1 MDSSAFKVYA
11 TIALLV
17 LGGASLFLIDTSHSV
32 TRYQSEGVGID
43 FQEWDVTWTNMD
55 FKDHP
60 TSKSAL
66 EYACDFNGFDLQY
79 DSEGKV
85 VKIFDKVA
93 DENRHWNLFVIE
105 PGSSEWKVLST
116 PYDQDLSKYT
126 VAIWAYR
133 ADGEVPTVAVDG
145 TGSSVFGYPQKRRSI
160 TLSPSLTEMMSAV
173 GGIKTLVGTDKYS
186 NYPEEVLRMRAG
198 GDIAV
203 VGDYTTPNFE
213 SIMKAD
219 PDVVFCDGSQ
229 YNHIQMV
236 ERLKK
241 VNVCAILMYEG
252 TSIDT
257 IMDNIYIMGRVMGYS
272 MGTEIMLGDLKYAMD
287 SMMTV
292 LDTSSS
298 AQIRDVMIS
307 LSGDMSPWVSGS
319 YTFAGDIVTCMY
331 GRNVFSDMDGWVHIN
346 SEMVIKNNPSVIIIL
361 TTDYGATQSEYDI
374 LISSLSREW
383 KGTDAYKDGEIYLI
397 TEGAGEMAQ
406 RAGPRYAQFAELV
419 ARILNPDVFDD
430 IEMGKFI
437 GDDYRNY
444 LTYTK
449 TLG

>member
-1 MDSSAFKVYA
+1 M
-11 TIALLV
+11 
-17 LGGASLFLIDTSHSV
+17 
-32 TRYQSEGVGID
+32 E
-43 FQEWDVTWTNMD
+43 
-55 FKDHP
+55 
-60 TSKSAL
+60 
-66 EYACDFNGFDLQY
+66 
-79 DSEGKV
+79 
-85 VKIFDKVA
+85 
-93 DENRHWNLFVIE
+93 
-105 PGSSEWKVLST
+105 
-116 PYDQDLSKYT
+116 
-126 VAIWAYR
+126 
-133 ADGEVPTVAVDG
+133 
-145 TGSSVFGYPQKRRSI
+145 
-160 TLSPSLTEMMSAV
+160 
-173 GGIKTLVGTDKYS
+173 
-186 NYPEEVLRMRAG
+186 
-198 GDIAV
+198 
-203 VGDYTTPNFE
+203 
-213 SIMKAD
+213 
-219 PDVVFCDGSQ
+219 
-229 YNHIQMV
+229 
-236 ERLKK
+236 
-241 VNVCAILMYEG
+241 
-252 TSIDT
+252 
-257 IMDNIYIMGRVMGYS
+257 NIYIMERVMGYS

>member
-11 TIALLV
+11 TVALLMV
-17 LGGASLFLIDTSHSV
+17 GGLSLFLVDTGQDV

-43 FQEWDVTWTNMD
+43 FQEWNVTWTNMD
-55 FKDHP
+55 FNDHP

-66 EYACDFNGFDLQY
+66 EYACEFNGFDLQY
-79 DSEGKV
+79 DSEGNV
-85 VKIFDKVA
+85 VKIA
-93 DENRHWNLFVIE
+93 DSTADGNTAWNLFVIE
-105 PGSSEWKVLST
+105 PGSSEWKVLSA

-133 ADGEVPTVAVDG
+133 GEGEVPTVALDA
-145 TGSSVFGYPQKRRSI
+145 TGSSIFGYPQKRRSI

-186 NYPEEVLRMRAG
+186 DYPEEVLRMRAG

-229 YNHIQMV
+229 YNHIQMA

-257 IMDNIYIMGRVMGYS
+257 IMNNIYIMGRVMGYS
-272 MGTEIMLGDLKYAMD
+272 LGTEITLGDLEYAMD
-287 SMMTV
+287 AMTSA
-292 LDTSSS
+292 LDSSSS
-298 AQIRDVMIS
+298 AQRRDIMIS

-319 YTFAGDIVTCMY
+319 YTFAGDIADRMY
-331 GRNVFSDMDGWVHIN
+331 GDNVFSDLDGWVHIN
-346 SEMVIKNNPSVIIIL
+346 SEMVIKKNPSVIIIL

-374 LISSLSREW
+374 LMSSLSKEW
-383 KGTDAYKDGEIYLI
+383 KGTDAYKNGEIYLI

-406 RAGPRYAQFAELV
+406 RAGPRYAQLAELV

-430 IEMGKFI
+430 IEMSKFI